1 MILLTSALL
10 IAAITPLIASVK
22 AQAGQATV
30 NVMVSNNLGAGGT
43 TVPSGSGNVYND
55 GATVDF
61 TANPNSNS
69 SFLYWIVTTSQ
80 YSIELDTNPAP
91 LVVSGGVTYTVE
103 AFFTT
108 LTAVPDQLMPPA
120 NSNAAII
127 VVLGG
132 LGGTVSPAPG
142 SYALANAAQTTLTA
156 TADPGWV
163 FSHWIISGPPST
175 HGGVPYTLTPTN
187 NPYTVGH
194 GYGYTYDYQPV
205 FVPASSST
213 TPTPTVN
220 EFSSAAIIILA
231 LALVA
236 VTFGTY
242 AYTKKAKK

>member
-22 AQAGQATV
+22 AQTNEATV
-30 NVMVSNNLGAGGT
+30 NVVSSVGGATLPAGSGNLYNNGT
-43 TVPSGSGNVYND
+43 TVEFSATPDSGY
-55 GATVDF
+55 
-61 TANPNSNS
+61 
-69 SFLYWIVTTSQ
+69 SFLYWTVSTSQ
-80 YSIELDTNPAP
+80 YSIELDTNPAS
-91 LVVSGGVTYTVE
+91 LVVSGDVTYTVQ
-103 AFFTT
+103 AIFTT
-108 LTAVPDQLMPPA
+108 LLPFPDLTMPPDL
-120 NSNAAII
+120 SSAAIV
-127 VVLGG
+127 VVLAG

-142 SYALANAAQTTLTA
+142 SYALANAAQTMLTA
-156 TADPGWV
+156 TPDSGWQ

-205 FVPASSST
+205 FVPISSSTTT

-242 AYTKKAKK
+242 AYTKRTKN